1 MEDDITE
8 DIVDEGNVSG
18 SDEGNIVYFTL
29 HIATCIL
36 LILVYL
42 RNFIESHKY

>member
-18 SDEGNIVYFTL
+18 GDEGNIVYFTL
-29 HIATCIL
+29 HIATCFL

-42 RNFIESHKY
+42 DIKEFF